1 MDTLHT
7 VLRSIRETKARR
19 DHLDI
24 FREFLG
30 HLDRIGRGT
39 RPRSASE
46 GKRTAQDEITPSNK
60 SHRVPRTHCNA

>member
-30 HLDRIGRGT
+30 HLDRIGR
-39 RPRSASE
+39 RASLRAPSAKR
-46 GKRTAQDEITPSNK
+46 GKSAVKRKTK
-60 SHRVPRTHCNA
+60 

>member
-19 DHLDI
+19 DHLDV

-30 HLDRIGRGT
+30 HLDRISKRAQL
-39 RPRSASE
+39 RPPPRKRAKPAARRK
-46 GKRTAQDEITPSNK
+46 GK
-60 SHRVPRTHCNA
+60 

>member
-1 MDTLHT
+1 MDNLHT

-30 HLDRIGRGT
+30 HLDRIGRRASVRNGT
-39 RPRSASE
+39 ARR
-46 GKRTAQDEITPSNK
+46 GKGAIKRK
-60 SHRVPRTHCNA
+60 GK

>member
-30 HLDRIGRGT
+30 HLDRIGR
-39 RPRSASE
+39 RASLRAPAA
-46 GKRTAQDEITPSNK
+46 GKRK
-60 SHRVPRTHCNA
+60 STTRRKGK